1 MAATQYWMIT
11 RPQRKLIRVPQMVA
25 AFASVAAGQSWNG
38 NNQLQMDFEDKME
51 LLGVKT
57 ATAQKTERDRNKGGS
72 GGRTYAAMLNSLGLI
87 FFHKDDPT
95 SDEEVHLTLAGQA
108 LVDHED
114 ALPILRKQVMA
125 YQYPSAYSTGS
136 GVNIDRKFKL
146 RPFVLL
152 LRLLAHPDLSGYLR
166 DEEIAACV
174 IGYGTRHTAAE
185 ASLVAKRILEYRASG
200 ISSLDDDFARVMD
213 PSGKKTA
220 QELVSTTLDYVANTA
235 SKWLQYT
242 GYASAVPGEEMGV
255 DSRRAVLVLNEE
267 LRDEITE
274 VIEFW
279 SKKQLIDMYEP
290 DRNEKFKVHRAREAF
305 QRTYG
310 VKVGGVKD
318 SRQINAIRQSSS
330 RDRTVSIVSGSLRY
344 NYATEIVTEVTERV
358 IDVIVNHTGVDRQ
371 SVERILREIIS
382 TPQQGLD
389 QFLDRYRQMAFS
401 GTDEAIAFERAT
413 ASIFQDVFKLN
424 ALQIGQGG
432 KVPDVEVWND
442 EWMGIIDTKAY
453 SSYGLES
460 DHQLRMQSN
469 YVPRYANGKNGSPL
483 KFFMYISGGFAPSF
497 NPNLK
502 KIMNATGVPG
512 SGISMNP
519 WLDLIL
525 GYPTSSLDH
534 DALLEMWSMG
544 REITST
550 DVDQYLSRMN

>member
-25 AFASVAAGQSWNG
+25 AFANVAAGQCWNG
-38 NNQLQMDFEDKME
+38 NRKLHMDFEDKME

-57 ATAQKTERDRNKGGS
+57 ATGQKTERDRNKGGS

-87 FFHKDDPT
+87 FFHKDDPAT
-95 SDEEVHLTLAGQA
+95 DEEVHLTLAGQA
-108 LVDHED
+108 LVDNED
-114 ALPILRKQVMA
+114 ALPILRKQVLA
-125 YQYPSAYSTGS
+125 FQYPSAYSTAS

-152 LRLLAHPDLSGYLR
+152 LRLLVHPDLNGYLR

-174 IGYGTRHTAAE
+174 IGYGTRHTTTE
-185 ASLVAKRILEYRASG
+185 TDLIAKRIIKYRASG
-200 ISSLDDDFARVMD
+200 VESLDDDFARAMD
-213 PSGKKTA
+213 PSGRKTA
-220 QELVSTTLDYVANTA
+220 QELITTTLDYVANTA

-242 GYASAVPGEEMGV
+242 GYAHGVPGEEMGV

-267 LRDEITE
+267 LRDEIDE

-279 SKKQLIDMYEP
+279 SRKQLIDMYEP
-290 DRNEKFKVHRAREAF
+290 DQKEKFKVHRAREAF

-318 SRQINAIRQSSS
+318 SRQISAVRQSSN

-344 NYATEIVTEVTERV
+344 HYATEIVTQVTDEV
-358 IDVIVNHTGVDRQ
+358 IDTVVNHTGLDRH
-371 SVERILREIIS
+371 SVEKILREIIS
-382 TPQQGLD
+382 TPQKGLD

-442 EWMGIIDTKAY
+442 EWLGIIDTKAY
-453 SSYGLES
+453 SSYGLDS

-469 YVPRYANGKNGSPL
+469 YIPRYADGKHGSPL

-497 NPNLK
+497 NSNLK
-502 KIMNATGVPG
+502 KIMNATGVAG

-534 DALLEMWSMG
+534 VTLLEMWSMG
-544 REITST
+544 REITSS